1 VDASPLPLPL
11 TGPLLVASDLHLSPQ
26 DPEGVARFVRFA
38 AGPARA
44 AGTVILAGDLF
55 EVWTHPSQ
63 AGEPGLRPVFDA
75 IRGLIAA
82 GVRVGFIEGN
92 RDFEASPALRAVGVE
107 ILDDVVVVEGGA
119 APGGLPLRVVITH
132 GDRLCV
138 RDVRYQAFRRFARG
152 ETVRHLLRCAPAVIA
167 GSGGRAAR
175 AGSRME
181 TARKTYGDM
190 GLDAVAVA
198 GLLRSSDADVLV
210 CGHVHWGRC
219 HRIDVDGRT
228 RDVIVLGAWD
238 SGDASYA
245 RIAAGRAEFV
255 RFE

>member
-1 VDASPLPLPL
+1 MDDVPLPLP
-11 TGPLLVASDLHLSPQ
+11 GPLLVASDLHLSPQ
-26 DPEGVARFVRFA
+26 DAEGVARFVRFA
-38 AGPARA
+38 DGPARG

-63 AGEPGLRPVFDA
+63 ADDPGLRPVFDA
-75 IRGLIAA
+75 VRRLVAA
-82 GVRVGFIEGN
+82 GVRVGFVEGN
-92 RDFEASPALRAVGVE
+92 RDFEASPALRAAGVE
-107 ILDDVVVVEGGA
+107 ILDDVVVTGG
-119 APGGLPLRVVITH
+119 GGDLRVVITH

-152 ETVRHLLRCAPAVIA
+152 PTVRHLLRRAPAALA

-190 GLDAVAVA
+190 GLDALAIA
-198 GLLRSSDADVLV
+198 GLMRASEADVLI

-219 HRIDVDGRT
+219 HRIDVDGRA

-245 RIAAGRAEFV
+245 RIADGRAEFV